1 MKRLRYLH
9 ISQKIGIFCPFNP
22 EGTHS
27 STATMS
33 ILVNNLT
40 KLYGDTRAVDDISF
54 EVHSGE
60 ILGFLGPN
68 GAGKTTTM
76 RIVTCY
82 LSPSAGSIS
91 VEGRDIQRE
100 SLEVRRLVGYLPE
113 QNPLYLDMNVLEY
126 LEYTAQLQGVP
137 KILIPRRMREM
148 IDVCGL
154 GEMKHK
160 DISQLSKGF
169 RQRVGLAAAM
179 IHDPKVLILD
189 EPTSGLDPN
198 QIVEIRGLIQSL
210 GKAKTVILS
219 THILPEVQATCT
231 RVIIINRGRI
241 VADDP
246 IDNLQRHLQGG
257 EKVVMEVELPQ
268 DSSFELLSV
277 QVRSIPAVNRI
288 ALISEKNGIK
298 RVSIESAQGADI
310 RKDLFRLCV
319 AKNWGL
325 LELHREETSLEDV
338 FRQLTTSDS
347 VK

>member
-1 MKRLRYLH
+1 
-9 ISQKIGIFCPFNP
+9 
-22 EGTHS
+22 
-27 STATMS
+27 MS
-33 ILVNNLT
+33 ILVSNLT
-40 KLYGDTRAVDDISF
+40 KFYGDTRAVDDISF

-91 VEGRDIQRE
+91 VEGRDVEKE

-126 LEYTAQLQGVP
+126 LEYTAQLQSVP
-137 KILIPRRMREM
+137 KVLIPRRMREM
-148 IDVCGL
+148 VDVCGL
-154 GEMKHK
+154 GDMKHK
-160 DISQLSKGF
+160 EISQLSKGY

-231 RVIIINRGRI
+231 RVIIINKGKI

-246 IDNLQRHLQGG
+246 IDNLQRHLQGT
-257 EKVVMEVELPQ
+257 EKIVMEVDLPEN
-268 DSSFELLSV
+268 SSFDLLSV
-277 QVRSIPAVNRI
+277 QVKSIPAVSRVG
-288 ALISEKNGIK
+288 LIHERNGVK
-298 RVSIESAQGADI
+298 RVSVEATQGADI
-310 RKDLFRLCV
+310 RRDLFQLCV
-319 AKNWGL
+319 QKGWGL
-325 LELHREETSLEDV
+325 LELHREETSLEDI
-338 FRQLTTSDS
+338 FRQLTSS
-347 VK
+347 EPAK